1 MDEFSETLPRR
12 GFLAAGGICLSGAWV
27 PGSITQ
33 AATSTGG
40 ADASP
45 VEVIALSQG
54 LADWVLHTSRPWS
67 RKYGAL
73 KVRVG
78 GVAGK
83 LEKHQVAL
91 VSPRSLGGLASNLGK
106 VPASLLGR
114 QEVAWTDVLPV
125 WRDRLAKWRGDILGV
140 PIQGDIWV
148 QVIRTD
154 WLADDGLQ
162 KAHQSAT
169 GKALRAPRLWEEWIE
184 LGAAL
189 QGKLPGRP
197 GAPVLPPLPAEP
209 IDQTRLLRQVAACY
223 AMERLAA
230 GQRLRPGREA
240 ENNHYALDFDLLTGK
255 PKVAG
260 KAFVHAL
267 EWMARMG
274 PLQPKRLE
282 NQPWQAFARGEALVA
297 LVPGSALSAL
307 QRGPLRDRFDIHP
320 LPGADKVFL
329 EDGLLQAG
337 QGNSIPLV
345 GSEGALALAAPGAVD
360 VVWDLVAYLVQPKT
374 QLDLVLDPNLGGPV
388 REQHLQ
394 GAPWDGLQLDARRL
408 AQWHAALRA
417 TLSPAETIN
426 PAVALRTPDAD
437 RLDEVLGRQVAAC
450 LAGKEKPGECLKVV
464 ADAWLELGKTRPER
478 LQEVRASAGLT

>member
-1 MDEFSETLPRR
+1 MDEFSETIPRR
-12 GFLAAGGICLSGAWV
+12 GFLAAGGICLTDALV
-27 PGSITQ
+27 PGNFTQ
-33 AATSTGG
+33 AATAVDGS
-40 ADASP
+40 DDSR
-45 VEVIALSQG
+45 VEVIAHSQG
-54 LADWVLHTSRPWS
+54 LADWVLHTSRPWA
-67 RKYGAL
+67 RKNGPL

-78 GVAGK
+78 EVAGP
-83 LEKHQVAL
+83 LGKHQIAL
-91 VSPRSLGGLASNLGK
+91 VSPGSLGRLASGLGK

-125 WRDRLAKWRGDILGV
+125 WRDRLAKWRGDTLGV

-162 KAHQSAT
+162 KAYQAAT
-169 GKALRAPRLWEEWIE
+169 GKALRAPRLWEEWVD
-184 LGAAL
+184 LGTGL
-189 QGKLPGRP
+189 HGKLPGRP

-209 IDQTRLLRQVAACY
+209 REQVRLLRQVAACY

-260 KAFVHAL
+260 KAFVQAL
-267 EWMARMG
+267 DWMTRLG
-274 PLQPKRLE
+274 PLQPKRSE
-282 NQPWQAFARGEALVA
+282 NQPWQAFARGEAVVA
-297 LVPGSALSAL
+297 LVPGSALAAL

-345 GSEGALALAAPGAVD
+345 GSDGALAVAGPGALET
-360 VVWDLVAYLVQPKT
+360 VWDLVAFLVQPKT
-374 QLDLVLDPNLGGPV
+374 QLDLVLDPNLGGPI

-437 RLDEVLGRQVAAC
+437 KLDEALGKQIAVC
-450 LAGKEKPGECLKVV
+450 LAGKGKPAECLN
-464 ADAWLELGKTRPER
+464 AASAAWVELGKNRPER